1 MPPTPPHPGIVVIG
15 RNEGERLVRCLR
27 SVAATDRPVV
37 YVDSG
42 STDGSVAQ
50 ARSLGADVVE
60 LDMSRPFSAARGRNA
75 GLARLLALAPGT
87 AFVQFVDG
95 DCEVDPAWIDTAAA
109 ALESDPRLAA
119 VCGRLRERHPEAS
132 IYNRLCDAEWDAP
145 AGDVRACGG
154 NAMYRVEA
162 FTAVGGFNEAVIAGE
177 EPELC
182 YRLRHAGHTIR
193 RLPADMALHDADM
206 HRFAQWWKRAARGG
220 WAMAHGAALHGRT
233 PERFNVRRIRSV
245 LFWAML
251 VPIAAV
257 LWMLASVT
265 LVQWWGP
272 SAVRWAAPLAGL
284 VFPLL
289 YAALWLKMTLA
300 QRARGRSLSDAALLA
315 TFTLLAKFAELTGII
330 RFWRSASGIG
340 AAANTSGTGTP
351 AFDKAA
357 AGSTNASAAILY
369 ISSILPARSETFVYR
384 EVFALRARGLTI
396 HTASVNAPERDLGEP
411 RLDQLAASAIPIYAT
426 GPAAFLL
433 DLFLE
438 SLTHPIRTASTK
450 LRAIADILTCDDVRW
465 TRRPRLY
472 VQALAALV
480 LARRIRRTSI
490 RPAARGG
497 RAFQPDRITRIHA
510 HMAHVPATIAMYAA
524 RHLDI
529 PFSFT
534 GHANDIFP
542 NRSLLRTKLR
552 RAAFVAC
559 ISEWHQRFYHD
570 LSGVP
575 LDRLPVIR
583 CGVDVPD
590 ATATEARNRATD
602 LRSPRSK
609 SVPPTDGPPPFHIL
623 AVGRLIPKKGFDIL
637 LDAVALLQ
645 TRRPDLAARLNITIV
660 GDGPEMPNL
669 RSKAAAIHDTRPD
682 AGPEEALRRRSGSSN
697 DGPPIRQPAITLLGA
712 QPNPRVRAL
721 MLEADLFALPCRVAP
736 GGDRDGIPV
745 VLMEA
750 MAAGVPAISGR
761 LPAIEE
767 LIEHDATGLL
777 VEPGDATALAA
788 ALERLMDDPSL
799 RARLAAAGRQR
810 VIDEF
815 SEAANIPR
823 LMQALGLQPTPQPV
837 STDKPA
843 AALSQ
848 DTADRTPRAS
858 EAA

>member
-1 MPPTPPHPGIVVIG
+1 MPPTLPQPGIVIIG

-27 SVAATDRPVV
+27 GVAWAGRPVV

-50 ARSLGADVVE
+50 ARSLGAEVVE

-75 GLARLLALAPGT
+75 GLARLLELAPDT

-95 DCEVDPAWIDTAAA
+95 DCEVDAAWIDTAAA
-109 ALESDPRLAA
+109 TLQSDPRLAA

-162 FTAVGGFNEAVIAGE
+162 FTAVGGFDESVIAGE

-206 HRFAQWWKRAARGG
+206 HRFAEWWKRAARGG
-220 WAMAHGAALHGRT
+220 WAMAQGAALHGRT

-245 LFWAML
+245 VFWAML
-251 VPIAAV
+251 VPIVAL
-257 LWMLASVT
+257 LWSLASAT
-265 LVQWWGP
+265 IVQWWGP
-272 SAVRWAAPLAGL
+272 SIVRWAAPLAGL
-284 VFPLL
+284 AFPLL
-289 YAALWLKMTLA
+289 YAALWMKMTLA
-300 QRARGRSLSDAALLA
+300 QRARGCSLADAALLA
-315 TFTLLAKFAELTGII
+315 TFTILAKFAELTGVI
-330 RFWRSASGIG
+330 RFWRSKSGIHAG
-340 AAANTSGTGTP
+340 SNTSATRPP
-351 AFDKAA
+351 AFEKAP
-357 AGSTNASAAILY
+357 AGATNANPAILY

-384 EVFALRARGLTI
+384 EVFALRARGLAV

-411 RLDQLAASAIPIYAT
+411 RLDQLAASAIPIYAA
-426 GPAAFLL
+426 GPGAFLR
-433 DLFLE
+433 DLAIE

-450 LRAIADILTCDDVRW
+450 LRAIADILTCDDLRW
-465 TRRPRLY
+465 SRRPRLY

-480 LARRIRRTSI
+480 LARRIR
-490 RPAARGG
+490 PL
-497 RAFQPDRITRIHA
+497 RIARIHA
-510 HMAHVPATIAMYAA
+510 HMAHVPTTIALYAA
-524 RHLDI
+524 RHLGI

-559 ISEWHQRFYHD
+559 ISQWHQRFYHEI
-570 LSGVP
+570 SGVP
-575 LDRLPVIR
+575 LERLPVIR

-590 ATATEARNRATD
+590 VGATGSPNRATD
-602 LRSPRSK
+602 LRSPRGRSA
-609 SVPPTDGPPPFHIL
+609 PPTDGPPPFNIL

-637 LDAVALLQ
+637 LESVALLHS
-645 TRRPDLAARLNITIV
+645 RRPDLAANLSITIV

-669 RSKAAAIHDTRPD
+669 VAQVSDLCPTAQPSTNRP
-682 AGPEEALRRRSGSSN
+682 SV
-697 DGPPIRQPAITLLGA
+697 TLLGA
-712 QPNPRVRAL
+712 QSNPRVRAL
-721 MLEADLFALPCRVAP
+721 MLDADLFVLPCRVAP

-777 VEPGDATALAA
+777 VEPGDAAALAA
-788 ALERLMDDPSL
+788 ALERLIDAPPL
-799 RARLAAAGRQR
+799 RARLSAAGRQR

-823 LMQALGLQPTPQPV
+823 LMHALGLEPTTPTD
-837 STDKPA
+837 STDIPEGSLPQA
-843 AALSQ
+843 A
-848 DTADRTPRAS
+848 PRREQARIQ
-858 EAA
+858 AA